1 MDDRAVIEVTVDEA
15 KSVRTGRLVALATVE
30 IAVGGVAFVV
40 HGVQVVMAR
49 DPRTGRPGAAV
60 FPPHHRAADGKWR
73 DTLDLPPELED
84 PLGRAVLEHCTEL
97 GLLG

>member
-1 MDDRAVIEVTVDEA
+1 MDDRAVVEVAVLEA
-15 KSVRTGRLVALATVE
+15 KPARSGRLIALATVE

-40 HGVQVVMAR
+40 HGVQVVAAR
-49 DPRTGRPGAAV
+49 DPHTGRPGAAV

-84 PLGRAVLEHCTEL
+84 PLGRAVLEHCAEL

>member
-1 MDDRAVIEVTVDEA
+1 MDDRAVVEVTVLEA
-15 KSVRTGRLVALATVE
+15 KPVRSGRLVALASVE

-40 HGVQVVMAR
+40 HGVQVVAAR

-60 FPPHHRAADGKWR
+60 FPPHHRAADRKWR
-73 DTLDLPPELED
+73 STLDLPPELED
-84 PLGRAVLEHCTEL
+84 PLGRVVLERCAEL

>member
-1 MDDRAVIEVTVDEA
+1 MDDRAVVEVTVLEA
-15 KSVRTGRLVALATVE
+15 KPARSGRLVALATVE

-40 HGVQVVMAR
+40 HGVQVVAAR

-60 FPPHHRAADGKWR
+60 FPPHHRGADSQWR
-73 DTLDLPPELED
+73 PTLDLPPELED
-84 PLGRAVLEHCTEL
+84 PLGRAVLRHCAEL

>member
-1 MDDRAVIEVTVDEA
+1 MDDRAVVEVTVLAA
-15 KSVRTGRLVALATVE
+15 KPARSGRLVALATVE

-40 HGVQVVMAR
+40 HGVQVVAAR

-60 FPPHHRAADGKWR
+60 FPPHHRGADGRWR
-73 DTLDLPPELED
+73 PTLDLPPELED
-84 PLGRAVLEHCTEL
+84 PLGRAVLERCAEL